1 MLPVNIQLTEING
14 YRILERIGIGGMGEV
29 YKSFNAGLN
38 RMAAIK
44 ILFQKEYAE
53 RFRNEAY
60 IQSSVNHPNIARLY
74 EYISSGNTPC
84 IIMEY
89 VEGTTVDTY
98 IHKKGRLSSAETEK
112 ILLQIVSAL
121 KYLHGKN
128 IIHRDIKP
136 SNFKIE
142 KDGTVKM
149 LDFGIAKNQYTPK
162 LTQMGFV
169 VGTAEYMAPEQ
180 FEQNVEEKSD
190 IWSLGVMTYEM
201 LTGELPFEANNPV
214 TLRSQIMKAKFTDP
228 KILVPEISGKLSELI
243 TGSLK
248 YNPSNRASAE
258 EIEKLLKGK
267 QVVKNFTSRSIK
279 ISVKPL
285 WIYGSVFIAAIF
297 VLLIIVLSKTS
308 PPQTIGSDTDT
319 VNASVQSNITTENI
333 KLSKVKLAVTGVP
346 KATIVFPDGS
356 RKSAPIELTGKPG
369 DGYDVII
376 QAEGYQDKP
385 VHVAFLQTQSV
396 YTETMDKKTDN

>member
-1 MLPVNIQLTEING
+1 MLPVNLQLTDING

-29 YKSFNAGLN
+29 YKAFNPTLN
-38 RMAAIK
+38 RMAAVK
-44 ILFQKEYAE
+44 ILFQKEHAE

-60 IQSSVNHPNIARLY
+60 IQSSVTHPNIARLY
-74 EYISSGNTPC
+74 EYISSGHTPC

-89 VEGTTVDTY
+89 VEGTTLDSF
-98 IHKKGRLSSAETEK
+98 IHKKGRLKSDEAEK

-136 SNFKIE
+136 SNFKVE
-142 KDGTVKM
+142 KDGIVKM

-169 VGTAEYMAPEQ
+169 VGTTEYMAPEQ
-180 FEQNVEEKSD
+180 FEQKVEEKSD
-190 IWSLGVMTYEM
+190 VWSLGVMTYEM
-201 LTGELPFEANNPV
+201 LTGELPFESNNPI

-228 KILVPEISGKLSELI
+228 KIFVPGISEKLSELI
-243 TGSLK
+243 ASSLK
-248 YNPSNRASAE
+248 YYPANRSSAE

-267 QVVKNFTSRSIK
+267 QINKNFASRSIS
-279 ISVKPL
+279 IPVKPL
-285 WIYGSVFIAAIF
+285 WVYGSLFVAAAI
-297 VLLIIVLSKTS
+297 VLLIIFSSKNNS
-308 PPQTIGSDTDT
+308 VNVVAGSTDT
-319 VNASVQSNITTENI
+319 LPVSVQDNTAQDNI

-346 KATIVFPDGS
+346 NATIVFPDGS
-356 RKSAPIELTGKPG
+356 SKPAPVELTGKPG

-376 QAEGYQDKP
+376 QAEGYLDKP

-396 YTETMDKKTDN
+396 YTETLDKKTNN

>member
-1 MLPVNIQLTEING
+1 MLPVNVQLTEING

-29 YKSFNAGLN
+29 YKAFNPALN
-38 RMAAIK
+38 RMAAVK
-44 ILFQKEYAE
+44 ILFQKEFAE

-60 IQSSVNHPNIARLY
+60 IQSSVTHPNIARLY
-74 EYISSGNTPC
+74 DYISSGNTPC

-89 VEGTTVDTY
+89 VEGITLDSF
-98 IHKKGRLSSAETEK
+98 IHKRGRLSSAEAEK

-121 KYLHGKN
+121 KYLHNKN

-149 LDFGIAKNQYTPK
+149 LDFGIAKNEYSPK

-169 VGTAEYMAPEQ
+169 VGTTEYMAPEQ
-180 FEQNVEEKSD
+180 FEQKVEEKSD
-190 IWSLGVMTYEM
+190 VWSLGVMTYEM
-201 LTGELPFEANNPV
+201 LTGELPFESNNPI

-228 KILVPEISGKLSELI
+228 KIFVPEISEKLSGLI
-243 TGSLK
+243 ASCLK
-248 YNPSNRASAE
+248 YYPANRSSAE

-267 QVVKNFTSRSIK
+267 QIRKNFASHSIN
-279 ISVKPL
+279 IAVKPV
-285 WIYGSVFIAAIF
+285 WVFSGLSFAAAI
-297 VLLIIVLSKTS
+297 VLLITFSSKNNSGNTVA
-308 PPQTIGSDTDT
+308 PGTDT
-319 VNASVQSNITTENI
+319 LPVSGQHNTAQESI
-333 KLSKVKLAVTGVP
+333 KLTKVKLTVTGVP
-346 KATIVFPDGS
+346 NATIIFPDGS
-356 RKSAPIELTGKPG
+356 RKPAPVELTGRPG

-376 QAEGYQDKP
+376 RAEGYMDKP

-396 YTETMDKKTDN
+396 YTETLDKKTDD